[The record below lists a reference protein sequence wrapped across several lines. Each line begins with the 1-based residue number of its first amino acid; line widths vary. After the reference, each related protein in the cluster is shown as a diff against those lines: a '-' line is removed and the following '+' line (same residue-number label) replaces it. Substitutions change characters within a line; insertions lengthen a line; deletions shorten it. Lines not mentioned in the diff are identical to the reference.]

1 MEGFTWVDGAVA
13 LVVVVSALLAYG
25 RGFVREALAIGG
37 WIVAALAAFAFAP
50 VVQPLMLEVPVVGE
64 FLQGS
69 CELAVV
75 AAFAVVFAVAL
86 LIVGLFTPLLSSSIR
101 DSALGTVDQ
110 MLGFLFGVAR
120 GVVLVAVALVAY
132 DRIAVNEG
140 VPAVDG
146 SRTAVAFEQL
156 NQRIEESLPQ
166 EAPLWISDRYE
177 SLVGACT

>member
-13 LVVVVSALLAYG
+13 LIVIVSALLAYG

-37 WIVAALAAFAFAP
+37 WIIAAIAAFALAP
-50 VVQPLMLEVPVVGE
+50 TAQPLMLEAPVIGE
-64 FLQGS
+64 FLDGS
-69 CELAVV
+69 CELSIV
-75 AAFAVVFAVAL
+75 AAFAVVFAIAL

-132 DRIAVNEG
+132 DRIATSEG
-140 VPAVDG
+140 VPAVDN
-146 SRTAVAFEQL
+146 SRTAVAFAEL
-156 NQRIEESLPQ
+156 NARIEQSLPA
-166 EAPLWISDRYE
+166 EAPAWIRDRYE